1 MFVFERFN
9 SWLCKRAL
17 NMRYPEAT
25 AIETFIIHDW
35 CSFMVSSGRMP
46 DLNDSFYLEAF
57 ENALGEEESESIVST
72 EKIEQ
77 G

>member
-9 SWLCKRAL
+9 PWLCKRAL

-35 CSFMVSSGRMP
+35 LSFMITSGQMP
-46 DLNDSFYLEAF
+46 DLNNSVCLEAF
-57 ENALGEEESESIVST
+57 DDAIDNDYQENESFVSKES
-72 EKIEQ
+72 K
-77 G
+77 